1 MINTT
6 SSNRYTVFVPF
17 VCILQNTF
25 TPSYKTLNAV
35 QQQCNIAS
43 TLTQFFHVAYRQPV
57 PSPLKIFGRRM
68 RKNRHRSSYPY
79 ASLYYNTKVLCS
91 DEIGKKIKNIS
102 PLYRT
107 AGRRPSMPSRVQSRS
122 PVILA
127 RFSPFDSPTQCQR
140 NAFLPINR
148 AYKCSPKERY
158 AGSN

>member
-25 TPSYKTLNAV
+25 TPSYKTLNAM

-107 AGRRPSMPSRVQSRS
+107 AAINAKSRAKSISGYPCALFPLR
-122 PVILA
+122 LA
-127 RFSPFDSPTQCQR
+127 NAMSTQR
-140 NAFLPINR
+140 VF
-148 AYKCSPKERY
+148 AYKSRLQMLT
-158 AGSN
+158 

>member
-79 ASLYYNTKVLCS
+79 ASLYYNTKVRSTMLGR
-91 DEIGKKIKNIS
+91 DRKKNKKYLSIVSN
-102 PLYRT
+102 
-107 AGRRPSMPSRVQSRS
+107 GGH
-122 PVILA
+122 
-127 RFSPFDSPTQCQR
+127 QCQVACKVDLRLSLRAFPPSTRQR
-140 NAFLPINR
+140 NVNATRFCL
-148 AYKCSPKERY
+148 
-158 AGSN
+158 